1 MSIVEIKGLCY
12 NYGSKKVLKDLDFT
26 LEGGRVTG
34 LLGPNGAGKTTLI
47 KVLAGLLQ
55 SYQGEVRINGLPIST
70 ETKALV
76 SYLPEKTYFNRFE
89 TIQGAV
95 KLFRDFYADFDGE
108 KALELAQ
115 KLNLDPKQRIG
126 SMSKGMQEKFQ
137 LVLVMSRRAKLYLL
151 DEPLGGIDPI
161 AREQVIDMILHQYDE
176 ESAILLSTH
185 LVHDVEHIF
194 DDVMFLRNGKIWR
207 HRQAD
212 EIRGEQGVSLEEYF
226 RKEYR
231 K

>member
-1 MSIVEIKGLCY
+1 MSIVEIKGLYY
-12 NYGSKKVLKDLDFT
+12 NYGPKEVLKGLDLT

-47 KVLAGLLQ
+47 KVMAGLLQ
-55 SYQGEVRINGLPIST
+55 SYQGEVRINGLPIGT

-89 TIQGAV
+89 TIRGAV
-95 KLFRDFYADFDGE
+95 KLFQDFYQDFDGAR
-108 KALELAQ
+108 ALALAQ
-115 KLNLDPKQRIG
+115 ELDLDPKQRIG

-151 DEPLGGIDPI
+151 DEPLGGIDPM
-161 AREQVIDMILHQYDE
+161 AREQIIDMILHQYAED
-176 ESAILLSTH
+176 SAILLSTH

-194 DDVMFLRNGKIWR
+194 DDVMFLRDGKIIL
-207 HRQAD
+207 HRQVD
-212 EIRGEQGVSLEEYF
+212 DIRGEKGMSLEEYF
-226 RKEYR
+226 REVYR